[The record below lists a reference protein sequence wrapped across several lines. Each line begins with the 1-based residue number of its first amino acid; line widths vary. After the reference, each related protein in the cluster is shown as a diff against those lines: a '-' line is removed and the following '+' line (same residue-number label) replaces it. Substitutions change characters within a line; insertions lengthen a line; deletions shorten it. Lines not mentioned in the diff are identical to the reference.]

1 MSFSGAGSISL
12 KAKQNMLNN
21 PKTRY
26 HSINNYNPITE
37 RVGSSHNQN
46 GRLNHSSMTIDTGNQ
61 KFRDS
66 SIYNKN
72 LSIQIMKEQAFKN
85 REIELTKKYEGMDL
99 EKLKELLPNISNRST
114 YNIEQV
120 YTRPLSPTA
129 LNKQSYLEI
138 FNSRKESMRKHLN
151 YINYTNTNYN
161 VVSNNVIGN
170 EGDAYQNYL
179 VKRLDYE
186 SQVPQY
192 KAAQENNYF
201 SSHNQVIAQKIM
213 DPSKFDM
220 ISSDRKQMRLQMK
233 SHILKNIKKAKER
246 SVHNTSIGAM
256 SNGFSQSQ
264 NQSKIGHYQ
273 TNNVNTQRQSIDQTV
288 VDVTKTKIDKHSFTT
303 KNFYKYLEHSKP
315 KSVIQTR
322 AGSNQYQK
330 LNLSQFKTKQ
340 YQDIDQK
347 PDNDIISV
355 IGKQNSIKQN
365 AYTDLN
371 VDLETQS
378 KINDKYMKKLADKRR
393 QMSSQAN
400 KFRLN
405 HNNLKELSRQS
416 NMSMN
421 NSKSARDIPKA
432 NKSYIGGMDPLSE
445 YSNNNSVAFS
455 KRWQNLENYIQ
466 NKKSKKVKDLAYSH
480 AQSIAENNE
489 KSELQLSDSKSQHS
503 KIQQSKIRY
512 RTRSVAEP
520 LEVIQDE
527 LDGQYS
533 RTKNDENKNEFSID
547 EISMKDLDQFQDDDD
562 LSNSSDSEND
572 TYLMSVEDH
581 KIQNVD
587 SKNRDKNFKIKVSK
601 LKEKLKDEQKK
612 RGDLEKLLQKVR
624 EI

>member
-1 MSFSGAGSISL
+1 
-12 KAKQNMLNN
+12 
-21 PKTRY
+21 
-26 HSINNYNPITE
+26 
-37 RVGSSHNQN
+37 
-46 GRLNHSSMTIDTGNQ
+46 
-61 KFRDS
+61 
-66 SIYNKN
+66 
-72 LSIQIMKEQAFKN
+72 
-85 REIELTKKYEGMDL
+85 MDL

-220 ISSDRKQMRLQMK
+220 INSDRKQMRLQMK

-330 LNLSQFKTKQ
+330 LDNQTLFNKHDKNEILSRLNPSKLKTKQ

-365 AYTDLN
+365 AYTDQN

-489 KSELQLSDSKSQHS
+489 KSELQLCDGKSQNS

-533 RTKNDENKNEFSID
+533 RTKNDENKNELQID

-572 TYLMSVEDH
+572 THLKSVEDN
-581 KIQNVD
+581 KIQNIN
-587 SKNRDKNFKIKVSK
+587 SKNRDKNFKIKVKK

-624 EI
+624 QI